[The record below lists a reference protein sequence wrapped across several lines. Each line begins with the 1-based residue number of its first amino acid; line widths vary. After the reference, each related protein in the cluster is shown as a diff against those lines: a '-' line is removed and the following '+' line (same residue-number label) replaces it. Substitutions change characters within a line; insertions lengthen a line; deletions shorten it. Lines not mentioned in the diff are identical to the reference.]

1 MGHLDENSTPSQLNF
16 RIGVQCQS
24 WTQSGQWDSQRQWQ
38 VGRTLDTDTSS
49 SYSFAAVDCQSLCL
63 RFITWLLCNHPT
75 TNHIT
80 TFTTTET
87 KKGWAKSE
95 RFKSCLVVCSP
106 PAKSF
111 PPPKGLERYG
121 FVSFQQ
127 KATLLKMNVSRN
139 THEQSLWTS
148 QTQLVVC

>member
-38 VGRTLDTDTSS
+38 VGHTLDTDTSS

-75 TNHIT
+75 TNHI
-80 TFTTTET
+80 
-87 KKGWAKSE
+87 
-95 RFKSCLVVCSP
+95 SP
-106 PAKSF
+106 PSQL
-111 PPPKGLERYG
+111 PKRKKEEQNRK
-121 FVSFQQ
+121 VSSHVLLCVPRPRNHFLLPKDCRDIQQ

-139 THEQSLWTS
+139 TNEQSLWTS